1 MARKHHIVTPEQA
14 GQTLAAIL
22 RDLYEGLAWSRARE
36 LATSGRAM
44 VNGEQQY
51 DPAARL
57 AEGDVVEA
65 DRAAPRQAARRLRED
80 AMIHVDHDVVVVFK
94 AAGVVTVP
102 YEEDPRDTTS
112 LVAMTRQTLLTSQKQ
127 RGGSVQRGIGV
138 VQRLDKETSGLVVFP
153 RTHAARKQLQQQFR
167 QHSIQR
173 RYLALVVGTPPEG
186 TVDTHLVANRGD
198 GRRGSWR
205 GGGRPPREARRAV
218 THVSVL
224 ETFGEVSL
232 VECNI
237 DTGRQH
243 QIRIHL
249 AEAGHP
255 LLGER
260 VYRPKGVPGGPRA
273 DRVMLHA
280 ATLGFRHPSDGRPMH
295 FSSPPPDDFD
305 RLLQSLR
312 DQRDL

>member
-1 MARKHHIVTPEQA
+1 
-14 GQTLAAIL
+14 
-22 RDLYEGLAWSRARE
+22 
-36 LATSGRAM
+36 
-44 VNGEQQY
+44 
-51 DPAARL
+51 
-57 AEGDVVEA
+57 
-65 DRAAPRQAARRLRED
+65 
-80 AMIHVDHDVVVVFK
+80 MIHVDHDVVVVFK

-112 LVAMTRQTLLTSQKQ
+112 LVAMTRQTLMTSQKQ

-173 RYLALVVGTPPEG
+173 RYLALTVGTPPEG
-186 TVDTHLVANRGD
+186 TIDTHLVANRGD

-260 VYRPKGVPGGPRA
+260 VYRPKGVSGGPRA

-280 ATLGFRHPSDGRPMH
+280 ATLGFRHPADGRPMH